1 MKPHMDSTSKDMPVP
16 RNRGGR
22 PRTEPP
28 RNLLTK
34 TAKAAMYATNRRSIA
49 HKLKIGVTVFERWRR
64 EDERIDQI
72 IDYVWTHR
80 SDPIVEGIIRDAA
93 P

>member
-1 MKPHMDSTSKDMPVP
+1 
-16 RNRGGR
+16 
-22 PRTEPP
+22 
-28 RNLLTK
+28 
-34 TAKAAMYATNRRSIA
+34 MYATNRRSIA